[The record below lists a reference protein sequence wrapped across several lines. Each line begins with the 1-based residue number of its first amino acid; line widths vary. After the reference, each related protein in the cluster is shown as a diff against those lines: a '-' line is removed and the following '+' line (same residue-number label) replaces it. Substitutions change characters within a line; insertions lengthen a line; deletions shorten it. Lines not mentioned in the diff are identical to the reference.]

1 MNKLFYGAAVLAL
14 AIGVSSQSMAQD
26 SGLATGQTDGT
37 TSGRASMGTQTPGMA
52 PNATGA
58 TTGQPS
64 MGTQAP
70 VVTPDSSLTTGQT
83 DGVTS
88 GRAALGRTG
97 VGPGDPS
104 YPAGTTNLQVP
115 ASCTSTDVAAVRS
128 DAKSVSNDLIRERL
142 EVQLQTAENQ
152 VRDGN
157 PARCAQILAD
167 ARNTIVK
174 AGGTVNDIGAAS
186 GGGVVPPA
194 GAGPAGSE
202 GVAGGG
208 PAEGTTAPA
217 RR

>member
-1 MNKLFYGAAVLAL
+1 MNKLFHGAAILAL
-14 AIGVSSQSMAQD
+14 AIGVSGQSMAQD
-26 SGLATGQTDGT
+26 SGLATGQTNT
-37 TSGRASMGTQTPGMA
+37 TGRASMGTQSPGVA
-52 PNATGA
+52 PDSTGA
-58 TTGQPS
+58 TTGQP
-64 MGTQAP
+64 MRGTQAP
-70 VVTPDSSLTTGQT
+70 VVTPDGNLETGQT

-88 GRAALGRTG
+88 GRAALGRGG
-97 VGPGDPS
+97 VGPGDPT

-115 ASCTSTDVAAVRS
+115 ASCTSSDVAAVRS
-128 DAKSVSNDLIRERL
+128 DAKTISNDLIRQRL

-152 VRDGN
+152 FRDGN
-157 PARCAQILAD
+157 PAKCAQILAD

-174 AGGTVNDIGAAS
+174 SGGTVNDISAAS

-208 PAEGTTAPA
+208 PAEGTMPA

>member
-1 MNKLFYGAAVLAL
+1 MNKLFHGVAVLAL
-14 AIGVSSQSMAQD
+14 AIGVSGQSMAQD

-58 TTGQPS
+58 TTGQPD
-64 MGTQAP
+64 GT
-70 VVTPDSSLTTGQT
+70 
-83 DGVTS
+83 TS